1 MHTDRFR
8 GACQLLL
15 RGVVAASETGVVRD
29 YFANESGWESPLR
42 QQFCDLASRL
52 RGHGECGQAAM
63 VALRQLNGLYRT
75 RFKSEHLPMLHGSLL
90 DVLRECEW
98 LLTAPPNLL
107 TCGGDESRRIADVV
121 VNVLGRMQEGGA
133 KRPYSLITKFL
144 HFCFPGT
151 FAIYDSQA
159 GRSIQMWAVFAF
171 DDAVQGEKDAASGFD
186 EDSLADT
193 NGRGY
198 RSVLD
203 FYRGVWAA
211 NEANVQAA
219 LESKASEMQDRI
231 RAESGQRDARVTAID
246 LIDKVL
252 WRANGNP
259 LRLGLAV
266 PPSATAHNP

>member
-1 MHTDRFR
+1 
-8 GACQLLL
+8 
-15 RGVVAASETGVVRD
+15 
-29 YFANESGWESPLR
+29 
-42 QQFCDLASRL
+42 
-52 RGHGECGQAAM
+52 
-63 VALRQLNGLYRT
+63 
-75 RFKSEHLPMLHGSLL
+75 MLHGSLL

-246 LIDKVL
+246 L
-252 WRANGNP
+252 RFHHP
-259 LRLGLAV
+259 QRLTTRNLHFRQTAFRSPSEGRCGQLQPGGV
-266 PPSATAHNP
+266 PCARPTTAPT